1 VESSRTVA
9 VTVTGAIIGGLAGY
23 IFFTARGRAIRR
35 SIEPALDDL
44 RHELVQFRATMQ
56 KAAGVA
62 NEGWELL
69 NDAFGS
75 VGVRQSRRVMSAHQT
90 SPF

>member
-1 VESSRTVA
+1 LGNSRTIAATVA
-9 VTVTGAIIGGLAGY
+9 GAVIGAFAGY
-23 IFFTARGRAIRR
+23 IFFTDRGRAVLY
-35 SIEPALDDL
+35 SLEPPLEDL
-44 RHELVQFRATMQ
+44 RRELAQLRLTMQ

-69 NDAFGS
+69 NDTIGS
-75 VGVRQSRRVMSAHQT
+75 VGRQSRRMPSAHQT

>member
-1 VESSRTVA
+1 VI
-9 VTVTGAIIGGLAGY
+9 GAFAGY
-23 IFFTARGRAIRR
+23 IFFTERGRAVLY
-35 SIEPALDDL
+35 SLEPPLEDL
-44 RHELVQFRATMQ
+44 RRELAQLRLTMQ

-69 NDAFGS
+69 NDTIGS
-75 VGVRQSRRVMSAHQT
+75 VGRQSRRMPSAHQT